1 MRALIHFFIAHSL
14 HVGVV
19 PGTVL
24 STEETSANL
33 VLSCPASSLTGILL
47 IWEERLRSL
56 ACHSGLP
63 KFCLLAASPVPT
75 TPHQRALDS
84 LSNNTQVRE
93 ESASE
98 SLAHPFCLLSNS
110 THLFFFLPFISL

>member
-1 MRALIHFFIAHSL
+1 MRALIHFFVAYSL

-47 IWEERLRSL
+47 I
-56 ACHSGLP
+56 
-63 KFCLLAASPVPT
+63 
-75 TPHQRALDS
+75 
-84 LSNNTQVRE
+84 
-93 ESASE
+93 
-98 SLAHPFCLLSNS
+98 
-110 THLFFFLPFISL
+110 